1 MRKILNYIRKTK
13 PETARK
19 NNTESGKKTIR
30 EEIKAELKYLKSC
43 KDTFL
48 SVGMG
53 EEAKGCDEEIKELA
67 TWLLA
72 FGLN

>member
-1 MRKILNYIRKTK
+1 MHKILNYIRNMK

-19 NNTESGKKTIR
+19 NNTESGIKTIK
-30 EEIKAELKYLKSC
+30 EEINAELKYLKSC

-48 SVGMG
+48 SVGMR
-53 EEAKGCDEEIKELA
+53 EEAKGCDEEIKELS
-67 TWLLA
+67 TWFLA